1 MHTLYSINIVHII
14 GHIHRVDLHI
24 YIFGKP
30 LVQFIRCCTLG
41 SLIKFNEVVAL
52 ANKQWLNLVILGE
65 DNNDYAAL
73 ANAIRGLNLNGKAKG
88 TVHKKLYG
96 FAHIYIYMLMT
107 NCRPDKLYAC
117 PI

>member
-65 DNNDYAAL
+65 HNNDYAAL
-73 ANAIRGLNLNGKAKG
+73 ANAIRCLNLNGKAKAQHIRNC
-88 TVHKKLYG
+88 TDLP
-96 FAHIYIYMLMT
+96 IYIYIYAY
-107 NCRPDKLYAC
+107 DKL
-117 PI
+117 